1 MTDDEKRELSHLADH
16 IVQLSEEVARIGNRL
31 NDIVYDLRYI
41 LTKDMYSL
49 MEAETEYTEEQ
60 KRIRRWKEKF
70 GGSMGHMRQPKMEE
84 A

>member
-1 MTDDEKRELSHLADH
+1 MTDDEKRHLGELADH
-16 IVQLSEEVARIGNRL
+16 IILLTEEVGRIGDRL
-31 NDIVYDLRYI
+31 NNIVYDLRYI